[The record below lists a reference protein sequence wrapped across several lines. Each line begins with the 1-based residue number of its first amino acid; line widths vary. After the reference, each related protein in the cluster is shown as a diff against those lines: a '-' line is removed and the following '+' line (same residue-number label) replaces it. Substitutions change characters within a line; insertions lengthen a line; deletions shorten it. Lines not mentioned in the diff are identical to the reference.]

1 MKKVVTE
8 KKVER
13 KEFSLE
19 EAFVLWKNESK
30 NKIVYLAGNTSEK
43 LGKEKLVA
51 YFNTNKKNPKEPD
64 IRVYDLDKDGKMNK
78 EVADLWETVSPKNV
92 RYLTGTTD
100 EKEKLVAF
108 YGDENQEKR
117 PYIRV
122 YFQEK

>member
-13 KEFSLE
+13 KEFTLE

-64 IRVYDLDKDGKMNK
+64 IRVYDLDKEGKMNK